1 MVTPPPDPQRL
12 QRREIPA
19 LPPAERLSSVPAW
32 LLSLLLHVGLLTTL
46 SMLWVASPKGTGDE
60 PDRPVGVAMVYQTSG
75 GEAYFLDTSG
85 AASVGDSQ
93 DTAPAE
99 QTAQSLPAADNLSA
113 ATEALLA
120 GLLPE
125 SGQTASDP
133 AGAAGGLGLAD
144 GGAAIGGDRSIPK
157 VKTTVFGIEGEG
169 TRFVYVFD
177 RSASMLGYGGAP
189 LRSAKAELIES
200 LQSIGPA
207 HQFQVIFYNDSPLPM
222 GGLSGGPPRL
232 FKGDERSKER
242 GIEFVRNISADGG
255 TEHIGALQMGL
266 NLGPDVLFF
275 LTDADSSPSAR
286 AIQRLQDRAVRAGTT
301 LHAIQFGSG
310 PSRDGGG
317 WIRDFAE
324 GCGGKFRYVDVSRL

>member
-1 MVTPPPDPQRL
+1 MATSPDPQRL

-19 LPPAERLSSVPAW
+19 LPPADRLSSVPAW
-32 LLSLLLHVGLLTTL
+32 LLSLLLHVGILTTL
-46 SMLWVASPKGTGDE
+46 SVLWVARPKGTGGE

-85 AASVGDSQ
+85 AAAVGDSQ
-93 DTAPAE
+93 DTSPAE
-99 QTAQSLPAADNLSA
+99 QAAQSLPAADNLSA
-113 ATEALLA
+113 TTEALLA

-125 SGQTASDP
+125 TGQSASDP
-133 AGAAGGLGLAD
+133 AGAAGGVGLD
-144 GGAAIGGDRSIPK
+144 SGGAAIGGDRSIPK
-157 VKTTVFGIEGEG
+157 VKTTVFGIQGEG

-189 LRSAKAELIES
+189 LRSAKAELIKS

-222 GGLSGGPPRL
+222 GGLSGGPPKL

-242 GIEFVRNISADGG
+242 GLQFVRDISADGG
-255 TEHIGALQMGL
+255 TQHIDALRMAL

-275 LTDADSSPSAR
+275 LTDADSSPPTR
-286 AIQRLQDRAVRAGTT
+286 ELQRLQDRAVRGGTT

-310 PSRDGGG
+310 PSRGGGG
-317 WIRDFAE
+317 WIRMFAE
-324 GCGGKFRYVDVSRL
+324 GCGGQFQYVDVTQL

>member
-1 MVTPPPDPQRL
+1 MATPPDPQRL

-19 LPPAERLSSVPAW
+19 LPPADRLSSKPAW
-32 LLSLLLHVGLLTTL
+32 LLSMLLHVGILTTL
-46 SMLWVASPKGTGDE
+46 SVVWVASPKGTGDE

-85 AASVGDSQ
+85 AAAVGDSS
-93 DTAPAE
+93 DTSPAE
-99 QTAQSLPAADNLSA
+99 QAAQSLPAVDHLNT
-113 ATEALLA
+113 ATDALLA
-120 GLLPE
+120 GLMPAT
-125 SGQTASDP
+125 GQAASDS
-133 AGAAGGLGLAD
+133 AAAAGGLGLGD

-157 VKTTVFGIEGEG
+157 VKATLFGIEGEG

-200 LQSIGPA
+200 LQSIGSS

-222 GGLSGGPPRL
+222 GGLSGGPPKL
-232 FKGDERSKER
+232 FKGDPRSKER
-242 GIEFVRNISADGG
+242 AVQFVRNVSADGG

-275 LTDADSSPSAR
+275 LTDADSSLTAR
-286 AIQRLQDRAVRAGTT
+286 ELQRLQDRAVRGGTT

-317 WIRDFAE
+317 WIRRFAE
-324 GCGGKFRYVDVSRL
+324 GCGGQFRYVDVTRL

>member
-1 MVTPPPDPQRL
+1 MATPPNPQRL

-32 LLSLLLHVGLLTTL
+32 LLSLLLHVGILTTL
-46 SMLWVASPKGTGDE
+46 SMLWVASPKGTGSE
-60 PDRPVGVAMVYQTSG
+60 ADRPVGVAMVYQTSG
-75 GEAYFLDTSG
+75 GEAYFLDSSG
-85 AASVGDSQ
+85 AATIADSQ
-93 DTAPAE
+93 DTSPAE
-99 QTAQSLPAADNLSA
+99 QAAQSLPAADNLSA
-113 ATEALLA
+113 ATDALLA

-125 SGQTASDP
+125 TGQTASDP
-133 AGAAGGLGLAD
+133 AAAAGGLGLGD

-177 RSASMLGYGGAP
+177 RSASMLGHGGAP
-189 LRSAKAELIES
+189 LRSAKAELINS

-222 GGLSGGPPRL
+222 GGLSGGPPTL
-232 FKGDERSKER
+232 FKGDERSKDR
-242 GIEFVRNISADGG
+242 GIQFVRNISADGG
-255 TEHIGALQMGL
+255 TEHVAALQMAL

-286 AIQRLQDRAVRAGTT
+286 EMQRLQDRAIRGGTT

-317 WIRDFAE
+317 WIRIFAE
-324 GCGGKFRYVDVSRL
+324 SCGGQFRYVDVTQL